1 LSYHTGNPYIVNSS
15 GNIQQAASTKTNQSP
30 NKIMGANNSG
40 NENVQ
45 FTTAYIQ
52 VNAVLHLT

>member
-1 LSYHTGNPYIVNSS
+1 LSYHTGNP
-15 GNIQQAASTKTNQSP
+15 NIQQAASTKTNQSP